1 MNDIDKFAKEGVL
14 KILVGN
20 KSDLKDQRAV
30 TFENGKELADH
41 YNIPFFE
48 TSAKSSEN
56 IENLFV
62 EATKAFINKQIS
74 LGNIN
79 YGKPKTRPD
88 SNAINLTSEQIKKK
102 TKKKFCC

>member
-14 KILVGN
+14 KVLVGN
-20 KSDLKDQRAV
+20 KCDLKEKRQV
-30 TFENGKELADH
+30 SYEKGKELAEH

-48 TSAKSSEN
+48 TSAKSSDN

-79 YGKPKTRPD
+79 YGKPKSRPD
-88 SNAINLTSEQIKKK
+88 SSAINLTSEQIIK
-102 TKKKFCC
+102 TKKKSCC

>member
-20 KSDLKDQRAV
+20 KCDLKEKRQV
-30 TFENGKELADH
+30 SYEKGKELAEH

-48 TSAKSSEN
+48 TSAKSSDN

-62 EATKAFINKQIS
+62 EATKAFINIQIS

-79 YGKPKTRPD
+79 YGKPKSRPD
-88 SNAINLTSEQIKKK
+88 SSAINLTSEQIIK
-102 TKKKFCC
+102 TKKKSCC

>member
-20 KSDLKDQRAV
+20 KSDLIEKRKV
-30 TFENGKELADH
+30 SYERGKELAEH

-48 TSAKSSEN
+48 TSAKSADN

-74 LGNIN
+74 LGNVN
-79 YGKPKTRPD
+79 YGKPKSRPD
-88 SNAINLTSEQIKKK
+88 TSAINLTSEQIKKK
-102 TKKKFCC
+102 TKKKNCC

>member
-20 KSDLKDQRAV
+20 KSDLQDKRQVSYER
-30 TFENGKELADH
+30 GKELAEH

-56 IENLFV
+56 IEILFV

-74 LGNIN
+74 LGNID
-79 YGKPKTRPD
+79 YGKPKSRPD
-88 SNAINLTSEQIKKK
+88 SNAINLTSEQIKK
-102 TKKKFCC
+102 TKKKNCC